1 MTNGSRTFRATS
13 SQSHLFFDCLSQ
25 VFPDA
30 ALLWAASLPTYILSL
45 LTNSSLRYFLSELCL
60 VWTISPLS
68 HLFSAIPLSW
78 AASFVRYFLSELP
91 LLLSLSSVRIS
102 SLSGFGYSRVLF
114 LNSFPTK
121 AGFCGN
127 TDLSLA
133 TTRATKPEQTSL
145 FFYSHFLFLT
155 SICYRDQ
162 TFALASV
169 STSQLVIL
177 PVWLNRWAESYPL
190 TFARNSEVTRSILQR
205 YTGNSRMV
213 SLEQAEAPVR
223 TVLWYWKCYGL
234 CRFTDSPS
242 CWLQRR
248 NWWITMTMTDE
259 GEPTSNNLLLQRCIT
274 CRIDRAW
281 WLRWWL
287 L

>member
-45 LTNSSLRYFLSELCL
+45 LTNSSLRYFSEPCL
-60 VWTISPLS
+60 VWTISSLS

-78 AASFVRYFLSELP
+78 ATSFVRYFLSELP

-114 LNSFPTK
+114 LDSFPTK

-133 TTRATKPEQTSL
+133 TTWATKPEQTNL
-145 FFYSHFLFLT
+145 FFYSHFLF
-155 SICYRDQ
+155 
-162 TFALASV
+162 
-169 STSQLVIL
+169 
-177 PVWLNRWAESYPL
+177 
-190 TFARNSEVTRSILQR
+190 
-205 YTGNSRMV
+205 
-213 SLEQAEAPVR
+213 
-223 TVLWYWKCYGL
+223 
-234 CRFTDSPS
+234 
-242 CWLQRR
+242 
-248 NWWITMTMTDE
+248 
-259 GEPTSNNLLLQRCIT
+259 
-274 CRIDRAW
+274 
-281 WLRWWL
+281 
-287 L
+287 